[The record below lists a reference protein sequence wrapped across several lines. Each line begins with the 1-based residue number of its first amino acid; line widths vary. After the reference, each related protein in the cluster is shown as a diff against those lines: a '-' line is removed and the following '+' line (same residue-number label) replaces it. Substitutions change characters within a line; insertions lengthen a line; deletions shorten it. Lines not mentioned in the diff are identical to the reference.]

1 MTPLFIAISAEAN
14 RRLFE
19 LSQSLGQC
27 LGLYEASRLE
37 EILRLLSGYLR
48 LLARLEKLNNDD
60 TVLPMTTTTF
70 FVSRVHL
77 RTLVQNLIRVS
88 EFSAAGVGSVMA
100 APMPGGSGGAEEF
113 DSVDFL
119 FRPELYL
126 SVGGRPAKSFRYL
139 SGRLAALVAEVA
151 AVLGAA
157 RFYTVA
163 EYLMEGIRELGR
175 LLTIGTYYWLRYLL
189 YRMKV
194 LVPGTYCTVP
204 NTFSLGTVPSC
215 EFFITMDDHRV

>member
-48 LLARLEKLNNDD
+48 LLARLEKISNDD
-60 TVLPMTTTTF
+60 AILPMTTTTF

-88 EFSAAGVGSVMA
+88 EFSAAGVGSLMA
-100 APMPGGSGGAEEF
+100 NPMPGGSCAEEF

-126 SVGGRPAKSFRYL
+126 SVGGRPAKTFRYL
-139 SGRLAALVAEVA
+139 SGRLAAQVAEVA

-175 LLTIGTYYWLRYLL
+175 LLIIGTSVLLAAIRYCMVSDPGSRIQDLGSRIPDPKPIFLRAL
-189 YRMKV
+189 RQ
-194 LVPGTYCTVP
+194 
-204 NTFSLGTVPSC
+204 
-215 EFFITMDDHRV
+215 FFG

>member
-1 MTPLFIAISAEAN
+1 MFIAISAEAN
-14 RRLFE
+14 RRLFD

-48 LLARLEKLNNDD
+48 LLARLEKLSNDAFS
-60 TVLPMTTTTF
+60 PMTTTTF

-100 APMPGGSGGAEEF
+100 SSMPGGSGAEEF

-126 SVGGRPAKSFRYL
+126 SVGGRPAKTFRYL

-175 LLTIGTYYWLRYLL
+175 LLTIGTY
-189 YRMKV
+189 
-194 LVPGTYCTVP
+194 C
-204 NTFSLGTVPSC
+204 
-215 EFFITMDDHRV
+215 

>member
-1 MTPLFIAISAEAN
+1 LFIAISAEAN

-37 EILRLLSGYLR
+37 EILRLLTGYLR
-48 LLARLEKLNNDD
+48 LLARLEKLSNDD
-60 TVLPMTTTTF
+60 AFLPMTTTTF

-77 RTLVQNLIRVS
+77 RILVQNLIRVS
-88 EFSAAGVGSVMA
+88 EFSAAGVGSLIA
-100 APMPGGSGGAEEF
+100 APMPGGSGAEEF

-126 SVGGRPAKSFRYL
+126 LVGGRPAKTFRYL

-175 LLTIGTYYWLRYLL
+175 LLTI
-189 YRMKV
+189 V
-194 LVPGTYCTVP
+194 TYC
-204 NTFSLGTVPSC
+204 
-215 EFFITMDDHRV
+215 

>member
-1 MTPLFIAISAEAN
+1 MTPLFLAISAEAN

-48 LLARLEKLNNDD
+48 LLARLEKLSNDA
-60 TVLPMTTTTF
+60 VLPMTTTTF

-100 APMPGGSGGAEEF
+100 APMPGGSGAEEFF

-126 SVGGRPAKSFRYL
+126 SVGGRPAKTFRYL

-175 LLTIGTYYWLRYLL
+175 LPTI
-189 YRMKV
+189 V
-194 LVPGTYCTVP
+194 TYC
-204 NTFSLGTVPSC
+204 
-215 EFFITMDDHRV
+215 

>member
-1 MTPLFIAISAEAN
+1 MTPLFLAISAEAN

-48 LLARLEKLNNDD
+48 LLARLEKLSNDD
-60 TVLPMTTTTF
+60 AFLPMTTTF

-88 EFSAAGVGSVMA
+88 EFSAAGVGSLMA
-100 APMPGGSGGAEEF
+100 APMPGGSCAEEF

-126 SVGGRPAKSFRYL
+126 SVGGRPAKTFRYL

-151 AVLGAA
+151 TVLGAA

-175 LLTIGTYYWLRYLL
+175 LTTLALTVSCDTVQVPYLL
-189 YRMKV
+189 VNIRKM
-194 LVPGTYCTVP
+194 LW
-204 NTFSLGTVPSC
+204 S
-215 EFFITMDDHRV
+215 FITLDYHMQ